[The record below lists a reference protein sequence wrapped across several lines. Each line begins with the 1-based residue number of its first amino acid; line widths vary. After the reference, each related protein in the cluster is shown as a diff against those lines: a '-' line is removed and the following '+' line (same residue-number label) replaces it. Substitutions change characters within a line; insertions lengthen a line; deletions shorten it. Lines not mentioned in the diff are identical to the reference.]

1 MMKKLFFLKS
11 VIVIFLISGCGFK
24 VVNQSQIIDFNIDN
38 ISTSG
43 DKKISYIIKNNLLPY
58 SKSDGKKLL
67 NLEIDINKN
76 KSIKEKN
83 IKNEIT
89 KFQISITTIVQY
101 RSDKNGRFQISKQGD
116 FNVSSQYSQTL
127 NNEKKLIKILSES
140 LAESIIEELT
150 SRVND
155 S

>member
-38 ISTSG
+38 ISTAG
-43 DKKISYIIKNNLLPY
+43 DKRISYIIKNNLLPY